1 MMDTPITRAEHEEFR
16 RTVNAEFER
25 MTAKDNRINK
35 RLTTLENNNRQIQ
48 ELTVSVQKLTDNIE
62 HMRQLQ
68 EDEGKRLS
76 TIEGRDGEI
85 WRKVLSYTITA
96 IISIVLGFIFVQ
108 IGF

>member
-1 MMDTPITRAEHEEFR
+1 MDTPITRAEHEEFR